1 MSLQVGKSLGNKV
14 VLAKIPREEFT
25 RFKQYCDRNGETI
38 NASLRRLIAS
48 EIDNPKPERL
58 AAQSVFE
65 YNKHKDNFAW
75 RIVSDGNLIFEI
87 DGDLPASSVEQ
98 LFESLKKATDARK
111 SFIRKNKKGSA
122 PFPTRLI
129 RKNGYNSSISRYKK
143 VGQEEAGR

>member
-1 MSLQVGKSLGNKV
+1 MSAQLGKSQGNKV

-48 EIDNPKPERL
+48 EIYNPQPGRV

-75 RIVSDGNLIFEI
+75 RIISDDNLIFEI

-98 LFESLKKATDARK
+98 FLESLRKATDARN
-111 SFIRKNKKGSA
+111 SFIRKGKKGSA

-129 RKNGYNSSISRYKK
+129 RRRK
-143 VGQEEAGR
+143 